1 VNLREMEV
9 FRAVMLCGTV
19 KGAGALMHV
28 SQPAASK
35 LLAQAE
41 RHAGL
46 RLFERVRGRLVPT
59 QEAHQLYPEI
69 EAVWKSMEKA
79 RSVSRELAAPRGG
92 SLRIAS
98 TARFCTYLLPQAAT
112 ALYATFPDLSLH
124 VDMVMPHLVSDAV
137 ARGACDLGIA
147 MLPAEHPD
155 IETLHTFHC
164 GLVCV
169 MPEQHRLASKS
180 VIRAADLRTE
190 RLIAISQ
197 APPFGH
203 LLERVYG
210 GMLQDMQVGLEVT
223 SGTVACWF
231 AQAGA
236 GIAVVDAPTAA
247 GEVFKG
253 LVTRPFAP
261 SPMIPV
267 LVLRG
272 RNRPLTAAARAFCD
286 CFQDLWRLHVAKV
299 PKPRRADLA
308 IVKSTR

>member
-1 VNLREMEV
+1 MEV
-9 FRAVMLCGTV
+9 FRAVMLSGTV
-19 KGAGALMHV
+19 KGAGALMHI

-35 LLAQAE
+35 LLALAE

-79 RSVSRELAAPRGG
+79 RSVARELAAPRGG

-98 TARFCTYLLPQAAT
+98 TARFCTFLLPQAAT
-112 ALYATFPDLSLH
+112 ALYAAFPELTIH

-137 ARGACDLGIA
+137 ARGMCDIGLEMMPTA
-147 MLPAEHPD
+147 HP
-155 IETLHTFHC
+155 ELEVVRTLQC

-169 MPEQHRLASKS
+169 MPEDHLLARRKL
-180 VIRAADLRTE
+180 VKAEDLRSE
-190 RLIAISQ
+190 RLIALSQ

-203 LLERVYG
+203 LLEQVYG
-210 GMLQDMQVGLEVT
+210 GQLQGMRVDLEVT

-236 GIAVVDAPTAA
+236 GIALLDAPTAA
-247 GEVFKG
+247 GGAFKG
-253 LVTRPFAP
+253 LVVRPFSP
-261 SPMIPV
+261 SPRIPV
-267 LVLRG
+267 QILRG
-272 RNRPLTAAARAFCD
+272 RHRPMTPPARGFCEG
-286 CFQDLWRLHVAKV
+286 FERLWAQHVA
-299 PKPRRADLA
+299 PPRR
-308 IVKSTR
+308 

>member
-1 VNLREMEV
+1 MEV
-9 FRAVMLCGTV
+9 FRAVILSGTV
-19 KGAGALMHV
+19 KGAGALMHI

-46 RLFERVRGRLVPT
+46 RLFERLRGRLVPT
-59 QEAHQLYPEI
+59 QAAHQLYPEI
-69 EAVWKSMEKA
+69 EAVWKSIEKA

-98 TARFCTYLLPQAAT
+98 TARFCTFLVPQAAT
-112 ALYATFPDLSLH
+112 ALYQDFPDLSVH

-137 ARGACDLGIA
+137 ASGLSDVGIA

-155 IETLHTFHC
+155 LETIHAMQC
-164 GLVCV
+164 SLVCV
-169 MPEQHRLASKS
+169 MPSEHRLAGKK

-210 GMLQDMQVGLEVT
+210 DLLQGMRVHMEVT
-223 SGTVACWF
+223 SGPVACWF

-236 GIAVVDAPTAA
+236 GVAVLDAATAA
-247 GEVFKG
+247 GDVFKG
-253 LVTRPFAP
+253 LATRPFAP
-261 SPMIPV
+261 SPVIPV
-267 LVLRG
+267 HVLRS
-272 RNRPLTAAARAFCD
+272 RNRPLTPAAREFCEAF
-286 CFQDLWRLHVAKV
+286 QRLWNLHV
-299 PKPRRADLA
+299 R
-308 IVKSTR
+308 TRSRGYS

>member
-1 VNLREMEV
+1 
-9 FRAVMLCGTV
+9 MLCGTV
-19 KGAGALMHV
+19 KGAGALMNV

-98 TARFCTYLLPQAAT
+98 TARFCTYMLPQAAT
-112 ALYATFPDLSLH
+112 ALYANFPDLRIH

-147 MLPAEHPD
+147 MLPPEHPD
-155 IETLHTFHC
+155 IETLHTLHC

-169 MPEQHRLASKS
+169 LPEQHPLAARR
-180 VIRAADLRTE
+180 VIRAADLRGE

-203 LLERVYG
+203 LLEQLYG
-210 GMLQDMQVGLEVT
+210 DLFGEMRIDVEVT
-223 SGTVACWF
+223 SGPVACWF

-236 GIAVVDAPTAA
+236 GIAVLDAPTVA

-253 LVTRPFAP
+253 VVTRPFAP
-261 SPMIPV
+261 SPRIPV

-272 RNRPLTAAARAFCD
+272 RNRPLTPAARAFCD
-286 CFQDLWRLHVAKV
+286 AFQIQWRRHVERSPQLNPPSAT
-299 PKPRRADLA
+299 PD
-308 IVKSTR
+308 SQ

>member
-1 VNLREMEV
+1 MEV
-9 FRAVMLCGTV
+9 FRAVMLSGTV
-19 KGAGALMHV
+19 KGAGALMHI

-46 RLFERVRGRLVPT
+46 RLFDRVRGRLVPT

-98 TARFCTYLLPQAAT
+98 TARFCTFLLPRAAT
-112 ALYATFPDLSLH
+112 ALYQPFPELSVH

-137 ARGACDLGIA
+137 ARGMCDLGIE
-147 MLPAEHPD
+147 MLPTDHPD
-155 IETLHTFHC
+155 LEIVRTLHC

-169 MPEQHRLASKS
+169 LPEAHRLSRKKAIK
-180 VIRAADLRTE
+180 AEDLRGE
-190 RLIAISQ
+190 RLIALSQ

-203 LLERVYG
+203 LLEQVYG
-210 GMLQDMQVGLEVT
+210 GQLHGMRVDLEVT
-223 SGTVACWF
+223 SGPLACWF

-236 GIAVVDAPTAA
+236 GIALLDAPTAA
-247 GEVFKG
+247 GEAFKG
-253 LVTRPFAP
+253 LVSRPFAP
-261 SPMIPV
+261 SPRIPV
-267 LVLRG
+267 QILRG
-272 RNRPLTAAARAFCD
+272 RHRPLTPAAREFCD
-286 CFQDLWRLHVAKV
+286 TFERLWALHVAQ
-299 PKPRRADLA
+299 KPARR
-308 IVKSTR
+308 